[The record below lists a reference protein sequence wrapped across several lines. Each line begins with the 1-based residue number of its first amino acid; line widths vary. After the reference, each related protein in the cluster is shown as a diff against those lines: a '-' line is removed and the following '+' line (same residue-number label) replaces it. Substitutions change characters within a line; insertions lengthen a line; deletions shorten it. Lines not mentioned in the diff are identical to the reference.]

1 MQFRVG
7 KSKKQGQYWSAL
19 CYHHY
24 KDGSKC
30 EQKGKVLDEELFDA
44 LYERIINIDPN
55 MLQEIELQG
64 RGYNDTKTMIAV
76 KEQEL
81 QKHKRALDKLHESFE
96 EDMLTKQV
104 FMERKVVRTRQIQK
118 LEEELQNLRKMVV
131 DESSNPTVEQIVE
144 RIAQFR
150 ELWDVAGMQDTTGNA
165 FNVCLSYVKV
175 KDFGSFWDRYC
186 NYVKTRKYPVML
198 VSSDINADK
207 DYSYSDIRFMT
218 TTHIVRENLHASIIY
233 A

>member
-30 EQKGKVLDEELFDA
+30 DQKGKVLDEEFFDA
-44 LYERIINIDPN
+44 IYERIINLDPN

-81 QKHKRALDKLHESFE
+81 QKHKRALDKLHESYE
-96 EDMLTKQV
+96 EDIITKQL
-104 FMERKVVRTRQIQK
+104 FMERKVVRTRKIQK
-118 LEEELQNLRKMVV
+118 LEEEVKELRKVVV
-131 DESSNPTVEQIVE
+131 DEDKYPTMEQIVK
-144 RIAQFR
+144 RIGQFR
-150 ELWDVAGMQDTTGNA
+150 EL
-165 FNVCLSYVKV
+165 
-175 KDFGSFWDRYC
+175 
-186 NYVKTRKYPVML
+186 
-198 VSSDINADK
+198 
-207 DYSYSDIRFMT
+207 
-218 TTHIVRENLHASIIY
+218 
-233 A
+233 